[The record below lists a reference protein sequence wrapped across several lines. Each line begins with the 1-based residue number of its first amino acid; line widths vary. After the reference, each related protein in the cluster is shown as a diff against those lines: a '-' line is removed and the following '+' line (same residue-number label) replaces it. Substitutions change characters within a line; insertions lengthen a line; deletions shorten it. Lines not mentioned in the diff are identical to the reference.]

1 VCTIDET
8 PPSWP
13 SNIFSPPQLDDSK
26 LRRRDWLADDQEI
39 HYLRLFYGTS
49 KTRWKIIERN
59 NRLVGPHGRLYLAR
73 NYAKTEFTA
82 FQAVARDFYYAELLR
97 AADFEVP
104 NGDFE
109 AAAAAYVLSDTEL
122 LFRKLEEQLEEK
134 QVSQLAAEACRKAIE
149 ACSYTKKLSEAG
161 NAGIIAIIDV
171 AGLLALEYRLSPD
184 KPLWSHEDESNDVEV
199 AGPIDPLD
207 DVLLGTAISRFS
219 SLPGE
224 GIDWPPGD
232 FWSERFHAEDLDGS
246 GEACA
251 RAA

>member
-1 VCTIDET
+1 MCTIDET

-13 SNIFSPPQLDDSK
+13 SNIFNPAVLDDSK
-26 LRRRDWLADDQEI
+26 LRRWDWLAGEHELHD
-39 HYLRLFYGTS
+39 LRLFYGTS

-73 NYAKTEFTA
+73 SYAETEFTA
-82 FQAVARDFYYAELLR
+82 FQAVARDIYYGELLR

-149 ACSYTKKLSEAG
+149 ACYTKKLSEAG

-184 KPLWSHEDESNDVEV
+184 KPLWSHEDESDDVEV

>member
-1 VCTIDET
+1 M
-8 PPSWP
+8 
-13 SNIFSPPQLDDSK
+13 
-26 LRRRDWLADDQEI
+26 
-39 HYLRLFYGTS
+39 FYGTS

-122 LFRKLEEQLEEK
+122 LFRKLEEQLEES
-134 QVSQLAAEACRKAIE
+134 QVSQLAEEACKKADYL
-149 ACSYTKKLSEAG
+149 CRHTKKLSEAE
-161 NAGIIAIIDV
+161 NAGVIAIIDV
-171 AGLLALEYRLSPD
+171 PGLLTLEYRLSPD
-184 KPLWSHEDESNDVEV
+184 KPIWSHEDESDDVEV

-207 DVLLGTAISRFS
+207 DVLLGTAIARFS
-219 SLPGE
+219 SLPGDAI
-224 GIDWPPGD
+224 GWPPGP
-232 FWSERFHAEDLDGS
+232 FWSQRFESD
-246 GEACA
+246 EEEYYE